1 MVKTQLE
8 KPEWKQ
14 SVDWIEE
21 NLRTLGSNMEEVKKS
36 ITLCCN
42 EPKIYREPIMA
53 LTASLPTCSY
63 AESPTDSKRVEE
75 ATRSVLDLLKDRA
88 ALLTSLLQDKS
99 GETVVRER
107 IQSDKHLLNVEAV
120 MFTAMT
126 VVQELKRRLEDNI
139 GTQST
144 LLKQLKVE
152 EKGEGER

>member
-21 NLRTLGSNMEEVKKS
+21 NLRTLESNMEEVKKS

-75 ATRSVLDLLKDRA
+75 ATRSVLDLLI
-88 ALLTSLLQDKS
+88 
-99 GETVVRER
+99 V
-107 IQSDKHLLNVEAV
+107 
-120 MFTAMT
+120 
-126 VVQELKRRLEDNI
+126 
-139 GTQST
+139 
-144 LLKQLKVE
+144 
-152 EKGEGER
+152 